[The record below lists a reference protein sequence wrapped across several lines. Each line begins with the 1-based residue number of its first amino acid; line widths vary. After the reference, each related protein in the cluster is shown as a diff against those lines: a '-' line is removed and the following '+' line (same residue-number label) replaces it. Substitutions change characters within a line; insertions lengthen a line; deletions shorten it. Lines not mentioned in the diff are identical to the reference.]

1 MPLKKEGMTMKKI
14 LIGLIM
20 RVEDERVI
28 RIILA
33 YLKEIMR

>member
-1 MPLKKEGMTMKKI
+1 MKKI

-20 RVEDERVI
+20 RIEDERVI